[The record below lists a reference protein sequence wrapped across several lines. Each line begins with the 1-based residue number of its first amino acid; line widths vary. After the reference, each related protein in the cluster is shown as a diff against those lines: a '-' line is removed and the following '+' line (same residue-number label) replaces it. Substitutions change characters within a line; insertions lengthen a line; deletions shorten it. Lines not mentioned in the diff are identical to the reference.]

1 MKLYRIDTGEG
12 YHYARNK
19 KHLARA
25 IDYIYENYLPYG
37 YPRDALKI
45 SVVEFE
51 ISRKGIL
58 SALWEGS
65 EAAGGHEHFRLHLFG
80 DKD

>member
-25 IDYIYENYLPYG
+25 IDFIDENYM
-37 YPRDALKI
+37 PREALTI

-51 ISRKGIL
+51 ISREGIL
-58 SALWEGS
+58 RALWEGT
-65 EAAGGHEHFRLHLFG
+65 EAAGGHEHSGLRVFG
-80 DKD
+80 DRD

>member
-25 IDYIYENYLPYG
+25 IDYIDENYV
-37 YPRDALKI
+37 PREALTI

-51 ISRKGIL
+51 ISRRGIL

-65 EAAGGHEHFRLHLFG
+65 EAAGGHEHSQLHVFG
-80 DKD
+80 DGD

>member
-1 MKLYRIDTGEG
+1 MKLYRIDPGEG

-25 IDYIYENYLPYG
+25 IDYIDENFCPSEELE
-37 YPRDALKI
+37 I
-45 SVVEFE
+45 TVVKFE

-58 SALWEGS
+58 DALWEGTR
-65 EAAGGHEHFRLHLFG
+65 AAGGHEHGSLRLFG
-80 DKD
+80 DED

>member
-25 IDYIYENYLPYG
+25 IDFIDENYM
-37 YPRDALKI
+37 PREALTI

-51 ISRKGIL
+51 ISREGIL
-58 SALWEGS
+58 RALWEGS
-65 EAAGGHEHFRLHLFG
+65 EAAGGHEHSELMVFG
-80 DKD
+80 DGE

>member
-1 MKLYRIDTGEG
+1 MKLYRINTGEG

-25 IDYIYENYLPYG
+25 MDYIYENYLPYG
-37 YPRDALKI
+37 YPRDALTI

-58 SALWEGS
+58 DALCEGV
-65 EAAGGHEHFRLHLFG
+65 AAAAGHEHGSLLLFG
-80 DKD
+80 DED

>member
-25 IDYIYENYLPYG
+25 IDYIYENYLPHG
-37 YPRDALKI
+37 YPRDALTI

-51 ISRKGIL
+51 ISRSGIL
-58 SALWEGS
+58 SALWEGT
-65 EAAGGHEHFRLHLFG
+65 EAAGGHEHGALSLFG

>member
-1 MKLYRIDTGEG
+1 MKLYRINTGEG

-25 IDYIYENYLPYG
+25 IDYIDENYM
-37 YPRDALKI
+37 PREALTI

-51 ISRKGIL
+51 ISRDGIL
-58 SALWEGS
+58 SALWEGVD
-65 EAAGGHEHFRLHLFG
+65 AAGGHEHGSLRLFG
-80 DKD
+80 DED

>member
-25 IDYIYENYLPYG
+25 IDYIYENFCPSETL
-37 YPRDALKI
+37 DI
-45 SVVEFE
+45 EVVEFE

-58 SALWEGS
+58 DALCEGVA
-65 EAAGGHEHFRLHLFG
+65 AAGGHEHGALWLFG
-80 DKD
+80 DGD